1 MIMEILGTI
10 ALYVFFLFLISA
22 LIYAFVLV
30 YAILRFDYMLLTGKI
45 DTRRFRRGKNIIE

>member
-30 YAILRFDYMLLTGKI
+30 YVILRFDYMLLTGKI